1 MKNIIDTSKG
11 KINDRYPQAL
21 PGANNISWADLQF
34 CKSGGTKSA
43 PKYFTK
49 SDAERLGFNPKYPI
63 GGTLMQGK
71 LFKKHDP
78 LPIKVNY
85 VMNSDIFV
93 IIKTLIFGTNRVGFL
108 LLVGSNQNIK
118 SHVITMK
125 LFTAELGYSIILQA
139 QQEHA
144 LDHFLSLAIMP

>member
-1 MKNIIDTSKG
+1 MIVF
-11 KINDRYPQAL
+11 Q
-21 PGANNISWADLQF
+21 
-34 CKSGGTKSA
+34 
-43 PKYFTK
+43 
-49 SDAERLGFNPKYPI
+49 
-63 GGTLMQGK
+63 
-71 LFKKHDP
+71 LF
-78 LPIKVNY
+78 
-85 VMNSDIFV
+85 
-93 IIKTLIFGTNRVGFL
+93 IKTLIFGTNRVGFL

>member
-1 MKNIIDTSKG
+1 MIVF
-11 KINDRYPQAL
+11 Q
-21 PGANNISWADLQF
+21 
-34 CKSGGTKSA
+34 
-43 PKYFTK
+43 
-49 SDAERLGFNPKYPI
+49 
-63 GGTLMQGK
+63 
-71 LFKKHDP
+71 LF
-78 LPIKVNY
+78 
-85 VMNSDIFV
+85 
-93 IIKTLIFGTNRVGFL
+93 IKTLIFGINRVGFL